1 MKQMPAIDTRYWAA
15 LCAASLFGANMGD
28 FFSHNLH
35 LGHVRGLPFLATAF
49 AVVFLKGRQTKSASP
64 AYYWL
69 AIVIVRTAATNLADL
84 ATHDLRLAYARVIA
98 GLAVLPALSL
108 RPVASGKQPG
118 PSPDGWYWASML
130 IAGTLGT
137 AVGDGMADDLDLGTG
152 PATLVLGAGTAALL
166 VMWTRLAVPILA
178 VYWAVVVAIRAAG
191 TTASDF
197 LAGREGLGLGL
208 SVSTTCT
215 GLLLL
220 GILLLWRRPLSKLAA
235 VLE

>member
-1 MKQMPAIDTRYWAA
+1 MKQMPVIDARYWVA

-35 LGHVRGLPFLATAF
+35 LGHVCGLPFLAAAF
-49 AVVFLKGRQTKSASP
+49 AVVFLGGRRAGSA

-84 ATHDLRLAYARVIA
+84 ATHDFRLAYAWVIA
-98 GLAVLPALSL
+98 GLAGLLALTL
-108 RPVASGKQPG
+108 RPVAYGRQPG

-137 AVGDGMADDLDLGTG
+137 AVGDGIADDLDLGTG
-152 PATLVLGAGTAALL
+152 AATLVLGAGTAALL
-166 VMWTRLAVPILA
+166 AVWTRLAVPIVA
-178 VYWAVVVAIRAAG
+178 AYWAVVVAIRAAG

-197 LAGREGLGLGL
+197 LAGHEGLGLGL
-208 SVSTTCT
+208 SVSTVCT

-220 GILLLWRRPLSKLAA
+220 GILLLWRRPATRLAA